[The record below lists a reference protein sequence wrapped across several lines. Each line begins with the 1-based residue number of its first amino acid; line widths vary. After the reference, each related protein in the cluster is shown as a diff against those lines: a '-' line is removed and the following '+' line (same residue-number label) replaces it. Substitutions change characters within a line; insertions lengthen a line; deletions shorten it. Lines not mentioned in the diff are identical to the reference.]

1 MRSNCCFDSNSTTR
15 RVSCKKGSISSA
27 AQTQAIVVVV
37 MRCRGVQRSKVSG
50 QGVGRWRHRFGKYAD
65 FAIHKTTVGLRFRSC
80 ETISSQS
87 SLTLVAP
94 ESQACM
100 IWRTVELNA
109 SLTFSYS
116 RSIFLFS
123 WVVQSVNCFSHFSF

>member
-1 MRSNCCFDSNSTTR
+1 MGFRGR
-15 RVSCKKGSISSA
+15 RQAVEGWGDGVIVLESMQIRYPQENWRA
-27 AQTQAIVVVV
+27 AFSQLQ
-37 MRCRGVQRSKVSG
+37 
-50 QGVGRWRHRFGKYAD
+50 
-65 FAIHKTTVGLRFRSC
+65 
-80 ETISSQS
+80 TISSQS